1 VHDENHTAYL
11 PLLRLLSAEGLSLK
25 TPEELLSSST
35 ALIQAHSL
43 LPELSTFHLALALH
57 TTVPRIE
64 AGYSWYKSNVDEK
77 SLDVDGCDSW
87 VEWDGMGYCDVENLK
102 KAMGVSAREGLHHV
116 LVFPPVT
123 MPLSAHKQDHLHLH
137 FSRLTGSLGRK
148 AGSRP
153 SFTSISPRP
162 IRPLRH

>member
-1 VHDENHTAYL
+1 MHDESHTAYL

-43 LPELSTFHLALALH
+43 LSELSTFHLALALH

-87 VEWDGMGYCDVENLK
+87 VEWDGLGYCDVENLK
-102 KAMGVSAREGLHHV
+102 KAMGVSAEEGLDHV
-116 LVFPPVT
+116 LVNLPIT
-123 MPLSAHKQDHLHLH
+123 MPFPAHKSDHLHLH
-137 FSRLTGSLGRK
+137 YSRLTGFPGQK
-148 AGSRP
+148 ADPRP
-153 SFTSISPRP
+153 FFTSISPRP
-162 IRPLRH
+162 IHPLRR